1 MPLVPQAG
9 QVQLCKLVI
18 FLSNPIESFREITV
32 YIVIQY
38 LLMPDGINIAIY
50 INKQIDSML
59 LIV

>member
-1 MPLVPQAG
+1 M
-9 QVQLCKLVI
+9 QLCELVI

-32 YIVIQY
+32 YSVIQY

>member
-9 QVQLCKLVI
+9 QVQLCELVI

-32 YIVIQY
+32 YSVIQY

>member
-1 MPLVPQAG
+1 M
-9 QVQLCKLVI
+9 QLCKLVI

-32 YIVIQY
+32 YSVIQY